1 MLYVRG
7 SWLLRR
13 FVLPLTLV
21 AFLSGCTKW
30 KTLEPPYAPSQGE
43 YEKLRITGDDGTR
56 VVIYDPQ
63 IEADN
68 LRGTVSDSEQVQVI
82 PIDSVQRIEKRGT
95 NWLATAGLV
104 VGVFYAVVGIG
115 FLIECSSNPDGMF
128 C

>member
-21 AFLSGCTKW
+21 AFLSACTKW
-30 KTLEPPYAPSQGE
+30 KTLELPYAPSQGE

-56 VVIYDPQ
+56 VVIHDPQ
-63 IEADN
+63 IEADS
-68 LRGTVSDSEQVQVI
+68 LRGTISDSDQVAAI
-82 PIDSVQRIEKRGT
+82 PIDSVQKIEKRGA
-95 NWLATAGLV
+95 NWLGNIGLAYLAFNV
-104 VGVFYAVVGIG
+104 VLGIG
-115 FLIECSSNPDGMF
+115 LLIECSSNPEGMF

>member
-7 SWLLRR
+7 SWLFRR

-21 AFLSGCTKW
+21 TLLSACTKW
-30 KTLEPPYAPSQGE
+30 VALEPPYAPSQGE

-56 VVIYDPQ
+56 VVIHDPRL
-63 IEADN
+63 EADS
-68 LRGTVSDSEQVQVI
+68 LRGTVSDSDQVAAI
-82 PIDSVQRIEKRGT
+82 PIDSVQKIEKRGT

-115 FLIECSSNPDGMF
+115 YIIECSGKPESMF

>member
-21 AFLSGCTKW
+21 AFLSACTKW

-43 YEKLRITGDDGTR
+43 YQKLRITGADGTR
-56 VVIYDPQ
+56 VVIHDPR
-63 IEADN
+63 IEADS
-68 LRGTVSDSEQVQVI
+68 LRGTVSDSDQIAAI
-82 PIDSVQRIEKRGT
+82 PIDSVQKIEKRGA
-95 NWLATAGLV
+95 NWLGNIGLAYLALNVLAG
-104 VGVFYAVVGIG
+104 VGL
-115 FLIECSSNPDGMF
+115 LIECSSNPEGMF

>member
-13 FVLPLTLV
+13 VVLPLTLV
-21 AFLSGCTKW
+21 ALLSACTKW

-43 YEKLRITGDDGTR
+43 YEKLRITGDDGMR
-56 VVIYDPQ
+56 VVIHDPRL
-63 IEADN
+63 EADS
-68 LRGTVSDSEQVQVI
+68 LRGTVSDSDQVAAI
-82 PIDSVQRIEKRGT
+82 RIDSVQKIEKRGT

-115 FLIECSSNPDGMF
+115 LLIECSSNPEGIF

>member
-30 KTLEPPYAPSQGE
+30 RTLEPPHAPSLGE

-56 VVIYDPQ
+56 VVIHDPQ
-63 IEADN
+63 IEADS

-82 PIDSVQRIEKRGT
+82 PIDSVQKIEKRGT

>member
-56 VVIYDPQ
+56 VVIHDPQ
-63 IEADN
+63 IEADS
-68 LRGTVSDSEQVQVI
+68 LRGTVSDGEQVQVI
-82 PIDSVQRIEKRGT
+82 PIDSVQKIEKRGA
-95 NWLATAGLV
+95 NWLGNIGLAYLAFNV
-104 VGVFYAVVGIG
+104 VLGIG
-115 FLIECSSNPDGMF
+115 LLIECSSNPEGML

>member
-21 AFLSGCTKW
+21 AFLSACTKW
-30 KTLEPPYAPSQGE
+30 VALEPQYAPSQGE

-56 VVIYDPQ
+56 VVIHDPQ
-63 IEADN
+63 IEADS
-68 LRGTVSDSEQVQVI
+68 LRGTVSDSDQVAAI
-82 PIDSVQRIEKRGT
+82 PIDSVQKIEKRGA
-95 NWLATAGLV
+95 NWLATAGLAYLAFNV
-104 VGVFYAVVGIG
+104 VLGIG
-115 FLIECSSNPDGMF
+115 LLIECSSNPEGMF